1 MPRKT
6 TARKG
11 DPPPVHMLHAEDID
25 WLDRMLAK
33 ADLPPY
39 GTATAML
46 RVTRSHMG
54 TNSSGP
60 R

>member
-11 DPPPVHMLHAEDID
+11 DAPPVRMLLAEDID

-39 GTATAML
+39 RPATPVVD
-46 RVTRSHMG
+46 RITRSY